1 MTTINPQVYSLP
13 EGATSTSGLT
23 ETTQGALSATQHPG
37 TFEVLS
43 YASDVPGVSD
53 GADVGKLSGISEGI
67 VAVPQYDGI
76 PETGSLEQLAGVP
89 TAAELSALANS
100 LFPDLTGEFN
110 NAGIN
115 AEPEVCAEGIDDLVQ
130 KGDTTVFSTAENK
143 SVQAYEHLFHEEGS
157 SYGEYLNHAEN
168 SYDKNGE
175 FDWEHPFGYGGASTD
190 DWLKGVEAVNDPAN
204 AYLQDAA
211 KPESIVTPNTKSYSP
226 AVVSQEQAKKND
238 RAVNA
243 PTSLGGD
250 KVRNGNSTKS
260 EGTTRNDTI
269 IVGSKTLAQIRDD
282 FPILKEQIN
291 GNQLVWLDNGATTQR
306 PKAVIDRLTYY
317 YEHENSNV
325 HRGAHTLA
333 ARSTDAYE
341 NARETVRRF
350 IGAPSANEIVFVRGT
365 TEAINLVA
373 NAYVK
378 PTLQPGDEII
388 VSILEHHANIVPWQL
403 IAEETGAVIK
413 VIPCDKDGQLELHE
427 YEKLFTKRTK
437 FVSVTH
443 VSNVLGTVTPVEE
456 LVAIAHRHGVRILID
471 GAQSVAHIPV
481 NVSALDADFF
491 VFSGHKIFAPTGIG
505 VVYGKKELLEAARPY
520 HGGGN
525 MIADVTF
532 ERTIYNP
539 APNKFEAG
547 TGSIADAVGL
557 GAALE
562 YLEAIGMPSVNKWE
576 HELLQYA
583 IAEMKKVKGLHLIG
597 TAANKASVLSFK
609 LDGYSDEEVGERLN
623 SYGIAVRTGH
633 HCAQPVLRHF
643 GYEGSVRPT
652 LALYNSPDDID
663 ALVKVLKTFA

>member
-1 MTTINPQVYSLP
+1 MTTIDPGFSQIPVTDPVP
-13 EGATSTSGLT
+13 E
-23 ETTQGALSATQHPG
+23 
-37 TFEVLS
+37 
-43 YASDVPGVSD
+43 
-53 GADVGKLSGISEGI
+53 
-67 VAVPQYDGI
+67 
-76 PETGSLEQLAGVP
+76 LAGVP
-89 TAAELSALANS
+89 TAAELEALANA
-100 LFPDLTGEFN
+100 LFPDLTKDFDD
-110 NAGIN
+110 AGIQVQ
-115 AEPEVCAEGIDDLVQ
+115 PQVCAEGIDRLV
-130 KGDTTVFSTAENK
+130 KTGDPAVFHTAAAKAEN
-143 SVQAYEHLFHEEGS
+143 AYTHLAREQSGT
-157 SYGEYLNHAEN
+157 YGEYLNHAEN
-168 SYDKNGE
+168 TAAGAKP
-175 FDWEHPFGYGGASTD
+175 FDWAHPFGFGGDTTD
-190 DWLKGVEAVNDPAN
+190 GWLKGVEDAADPAGN
-204 AYLQDAA
+204 HLQDAA
-211 KPESIVTPNTKSYSP
+211 DPQTAAP
-226 AVVSQEQAKKND
+226 ASKRYAPLVLSQEQAQKND
-238 RAVNA
+238 RAIDA

-250 KVRNGNSTKS
+250 QRSAQESG
-260 EGTTRNDTI
+260 GARPTTRNDSI
-269 IVGSKTLAQIRDD
+269 IVGSKTLAQIRSD
-282 FPILKEQIN
+282 FPILSEEIN
-291 GNQLVWLDNGATTQR
+291 GNPLVWLDNGATTQR
-306 PKAVIDRLTYY
+306 PRAVIDRLTYY

-341 NARETVRRF
+341 NARETVARF
-350 IGAPSANEIVFVRGT
+350 IGAPSKDEIVFVRGT

-373 NAYVK
+373 HSYVK
-378 PTLQPGDEII
+378 PTLEPGDEII

-403 IAEETGAVIK
+403 IAQETGAVLK
-413 VIPCDKDGQLELHE
+413 VIPCDETGQLLLHE

-456 LVAIAHRHGVRILID
+456 LIAIAHRHGVRILID

-505 VVYGKKELLEAARPY
+505 AVYGKKELLEAARPY

-532 ERTIYNP
+532 ERTVYNP

-557 GAALE
+557 GAALD
-562 YLEAIGMPSVNKWE
+562 YLTQIGMPSVNQWE

-583 IAEMKKVKGLHLIG
+583 LKEMRTVKGLHLIG

-609 LDGYSDEEVGERLN
+609 LDGYSDEEVGARLN

-633 HCAQPVLRHF
+633 HCAQPVLRRF

>member
-1 MTTINPQVYSLP
+1 MNTINPQVYSLP
-13 EGATSTSGLT
+13 EGATSTAGIT
-23 ETTQGALSATQHPG
+23 ENVQGS
-37 TFEVLS
+37 S
-43 YASDVPGVSD
+43 YGVQVPGV
-53 GADVGKLSGISEGI
+53 AEGLE
-67 VAVPQYDGI
+67 AATQYNGI
-76 PETGSLEQLAGVP
+76 PEQGSLEQLAGVP

-100 LFPDLTGEFN
+100 LFPDLTGELGN
-110 NAGIN
+110 LGVNY
-115 AEPEVCAEGIDDLVQ
+115 EPEVCAEGIDNLIE
-130 KGDTTVFSTAENK
+130 KGDPKVISTAESK
-143 SVQAYEHLFHEEGS
+143 AATTYEHLFNEEGG

-168 SYDKNGE
+168 SFGNSEE
-175 FDWEHPFGYGGASTD
+175 FDWEHPFSYGGASTD
-190 DWLKGVEAVNDPAN
+190 EWLKGVEAVNDPLKD
-204 AYLQDAA
+204 YLSDAT
-211 KPESIVTPNTKSYSP
+211 KPDTIIEPKAQSYSP
-226 AVVSQEQAKKND
+226 SVVSKEQAKKNE
-238 RAVNA
+238 RAINA

-250 KVRNGNSTKS
+250 KTWNGASAKPA
-260 EGTTRNDTI
+260 GTTRNDSI

-282 FPILKEQIN
+282 FPILSEQIN
-291 GNQLVWLDNGATTQR
+291 GNQLVWLDNGANTQR
-306 PKAVIDRLTYY
+306 PRAVIDRLTYY
-317 YEHENSNV
+317 YAHENSNV

-403 IAEETGAVIK
+403 IAAETGAVIK
-413 VIPCDKDGQLELHE
+413 VIPCDKDGQLKLHE
-427 YEKLFTKRTK
+427 YERLFTKRTK

-505 VVYGKKELLEAARPY
+505 AVYGKKELLEAAKPY

-583 IAEMKKVKGLHLIG
+583 ICEMKKVKGLHLIG

>member
-1 MTTINPQVYSLP
+1 MTTIEN
-13 EGATSTSGLT
+13 
-23 ETTQGALSATQHPG
+23 
-37 TFEVLS
+37 
-43 YASDVPGVSD
+43 
-53 GADVGKLSGISEGI
+53 
-67 VAVPQYDGI
+67 
-76 PETGSLEQLAGVP
+76 LAGVP
-89 TAAELSALANS
+89 DAAEMSLLANE
-100 LFPDLTGEFN
+100 LFPDLTEGVYGIPSDAQAVSVPESATPQATAPGSAVPVADVPGNSGE
-110 NAGIN
+110 
-115 AEPEVCAEGIDDLVQ
+115 P
-130 KGDTTVFSTAENK
+130 
-143 SVQAYEHLFHEEGS
+143 
-157 SYGEYLNHAEN
+157 
-168 SYDKNGE
+168 
-175 FDWEHPFGYGGASTD
+175 FDWEHPFAYGGTTTD
-190 DWLKGVEAVNDPAN
+190 SWLGTVEEPSA
-204 AYLQDAA
+204 
-211 KPESIVTPNTKSYSP
+211 PESQLVPGESTPALTYGAGDIPALPETKSTSYSP
-226 AVVSQEQAKKND
+226 AVMSQSQAAAND
-238 RAVNA
+238 RTIDA

-250 KVRNGNSTKS
+250 SVQAGKKEDVNITSRDESI
-260 EGTTRNDTI
+260 RI
-269 IVGSKTLAQIRDD
+269 GSKTLAQIRRD
-282 FPILKEQIN
+282 FPILSERIN
-291 GNQLVWLDNGATTQR
+291 GNPLVWLDNGATTQR
-306 PKAVIDRLTYY
+306 PQAVIDRLSYY

-341 NARETVRRF
+341 NARDIVRDF
-350 IGAPSANEIVFVRGT
+350 IGAPSSEEIVFVRGT

-378 PTLQPGDEII
+378 PQLQPGDEII

-403 IAEETGAVIK
+403 VCEETGAVLK
-413 VIPCDKDGQLELHE
+413 VIPCDESGQLLLHE
-427 YEKLFTKRTK
+427 YEKLFTPRTK

-456 LVAIAHRHGVRILID
+456 LIAIAHRHGVRILID

-557 GAALE
+557 GAALT
-562 YLEAIGMPSVNKWE
+562 YLSEIGMPCVYRWE

-583 IAEMKKVKGLHLIG
+583 TKEMSRVKGLHFIG
-597 TAANKASVLSFK
+597 TALNKASVLSFK
-609 LDGYSDEEVGERLN
+609 LDGYSDEEVGKRLD

-663 ALVKVLKTFA
+663 VLVKVLKTFA